1 MNSILSFITIQKQ
14 HGESLENIIR
24 LLMNNFEKEIDTE
37 MKARQ
42 YLQQWSEEIRI
53 KTEAYG
59 NKNRIVDSN
68 PGFETLLF
76 NEVFPETTFLSIVM
90 QNINNIHYISLLEIY
105 LHSIVILLKK
115 LEMGE
120 RLNEKVE
127 SLCKKSSKKIQK
139 IEQEERDIKE
149 KVENAGPIM
158 FDLNDDSLDDLSDFS
173 DGDDDE
179 DGDEL
184 DFAELLDKEKT
195 NDMEKEVS
203 PEVDTSLLKISKKL
217 SQQEHDDELESDEE
231 EDLDIISKED
241 SATVVPPASVEDP
254 SASVEDPSA
263 TVVPPDSVDAP
274 SAAVDDS
281 VEKKKFPSPI
291 PDLSIK
297 SKTPDAP
304 LDSLS
309 SLSESPGE
317 GDDEL
322 ESDEEEDLDIVSKE
336 DSPSSVV
343 DSPSASVDAPSAA
356 VDDSVEKKKFP
367 SPIPDLAIKSESPD
381 VPLDSLSSLSESPGE
396 SVSPLSLENSKSP
409 EPKKT
414 EQQAQ
419 DLDDSDIE
427 IGDDEINFDDELD
440 PESDDSLESDE
451 DDDSLDFGQGGGADS
466 DSEDELDIDL
476 SKYSLSGAKNIFMLK
491 KREKDPRLF
500 LKKDQP
506 HYKSYTRSCPNQY
519 KKQPV
524 LITDEE
530 KNYIDEQDTKSGVK
544 SYDEYIRYGT
554 GEKKYNYIC
563 PRFWCVRDDNGKSR
577 SLSLKQV
584 NDGECGGWRALIP
597 ENAKKI
603 PKGKRIVEFND
614 ERFHRE
620 NSKNTSPGDPAR
632 RLIYR
637 PMYPGFMDRNKHPDG
652 LCIPCCF
659 QAPGTDGP
667 DETEVYE
674 KMDNGKYRDKKT
686 GEELERPK
694 ISDMFK
700 PFPKPTFD
708 TDEKGNI
715 IMESIKG
722 ENKERPA
729 GATERQEMRLDC
741 NQAKILANDGNS
753 KEIGSKPKSRT
764 REKDA
769 KVEDTP
775 TLQFPLKNGQLGYM
789 KPALEGFLGFSSK
802 NRCYTSSEG
811 NINKRLRSNHP
822 CILRLGIEK
831 NRNQSFLCLLA
842 SVYKFY
848 NIRDGEENK
857 IRLTTQVENLQEFK
871 DYFLENLTIDKFLV
885 AQNGI
890 LPQIFKAKTNI
901 AVSKYNDSFFLS
913 KIEDNI
919 RLKKKLRSSY
929 ENFINYF
936 KSDNVFIDYTYL
948 WDLISKPKNEGGVL
962 FSNGINLFIFKNANN
977 DMTDKI
983 ELICPTHYNSS
994 EFFDEKKPTLMVYTE
1009 NNFFEPLCKMTRTSS
1024 RDYIVKKFFIKQ
1036 TFTADGATIIF
1047 DTILKIKK
1055 SLQEGC
1061 LPKNS
1066 IGQYDYFMNISPLE
1080 IIEILSPFGYE
1091 FNLQYVNNNFQT
1103 IGLSTKV
1110 NGETFYLP
1118 CKASGVITGLNIEFV
1133 SAQTNFQSY
1142 RKTFDFLNTVYVI
1155 SENRIQSN
1163 PVKKIVSDDHV
1174 VGIITS
1180 SNQFVPILPE
1190 RLDESDDDI
1199 PSEKSYYKP
1208 HELLLD
1214 DKVLHTR
1221 KKDVERNIIV
1231 KKLTLENKFYG
1242 LFRNTLKILLNYRQ
1256 NLELKEEL
1264 KTIIDDPILTYV
1276 EKMEEVRSI
1285 LISILKNVVVFQ
1297 KFKLSNL
1304 DDYDNM
1310 INCIGLTKEVCD
1322 QSKNCS
1328 YLLREENGICRII
1341 LPKKNL
1347 YSRVKNKDYYYIK
1360 LSDELIRFS
1369 KIRKYIFTP
1378 KSFLS
1383 FHHVKYKINSDEIV
1397 LLEELF
1403 ETYFDNIVLQT
1414 SNEFINNNIYETS
1427 DPILSLKYSNNIDFN
1442 EEVKESLESVSRSL
1456 SRDKVSKLGKTTL

>member
-1 MNSILSFITIQKQ
+1 M
-14 HGESLENIIR
+14 
-24 LLMNNFEKEIDTE
+24 
-37 MKARQ
+37 
-42 YLQQWSEEIRI
+42 
-53 KTEAYG
+53 
-59 NKNRIVDSN
+59 
-68 PGFETLLF
+68 
-76 NEVFPETTFLSIVM
+76 
-90 QNINNIHYISLLEIY
+90 
-105 LHSIVILLKK
+105 
-115 LEMGE
+115 
-120 RLNEKVE
+120 
-127 SLCKKSSKKIQK
+127 
-139 IEQEERDIKE
+139 
-149 KVENAGPIM
+149 
-158 FDLNDDSLDDLSDFS
+158 
-173 DGDDDE
+173 
-179 DGDEL
+179 
-184 DFAELLDKEKT
+184 
-195 NDMEKEVS
+195 
-203 PEVDTSLLKISKKL
+203 
-217 SQQEHDDELESDEE
+217 
-231 EDLDIISKED
+231 
-241 SATVVPPASVEDP
+241 
-254 SASVEDPSA
+254 
-263 TVVPPDSVDAP
+263 
-274 SAAVDDS
+274 DDS
-281 VEKKKFPSPI
+281 VEKKKFPTPI

-336 DSPSSVV
+336 DSPSAPV
-343 DSPSASVDAPSAA
+343 DSPSASVAAPAS
-356 VDDSVEKKKFP
+356 VEVSVEKKKFP
-367 SPIPDLAIKSESPD
+367 SPIPDLPVKSETPD
-381 VPLDSLSSLSESPGE
+381 ESLDSLSSLSESPGE

-409 EPKKT
+409 EPKNP
-414 EQQAQ
+414 EQQPPEQ
-419 DLDDSDIE
+419 QPQELDDSDIE

-440 PESDDSLESDE
+440 PESDDSLESDD
-451 DDDSLDFGQGGGADS
+451 DDDSLDFNQDGGADS

-544 SYDEYIRYGT
+544 SYDEYIRYGS

-584 NDGECGGWRALIP
+584 NDGECGGWRSVIS

-620 NSKNTSPGDPAR
+620 NSKNTSPSDPAR

-686 GEELERPK
+686 GEELDRPR

-715 IMESIKG
+715 IMESIEG
-722 ENKERPA
+722 ENQERPP
-729 GATERQEMRLDC
+729 GATERQGMLVDC
-741 NQAKILANDGNS
+741 NEAEILTNDENS
-753 KEIGSKPKSRT
+753 KEPGSKSKSRT

-789 KPALEGFLGFSSK
+789 KPALEGFLGFSNK
-802 NRCYTSSEG
+802 NVCYTSSDN
-811 NINKRLRSNHP
+811 NINKKLRVNAP

-848 NIRDGEENK
+848 KKEVNKEGKTQAENQIK
-857 IRLTTQVENLQEFK
+857 LTTQVESLQEFK
-871 DYFLENLTIDKFLV
+871 EYFLQNLTIDKFLV

-890 LPQIFKAKTNI
+890 LPQVFKATTNI
-901 AVSKYNDSFFLS
+901 SISKYNDSFFLS
-913 KIEDNI
+913 KITNNI

-929 ENFINYF
+929 ENFINFF

-948 WDLISKPKNEGGVL
+948 WDLVCKPKNKGGVL
-962 FSNGINLFIFKNANN
+962 FTNGINLVILKNSNN
-977 DMTDKI
+977 DMTNKI

-994 EFFDEKKPTLMVYTE
+994 EFFNFKKPTLMVYTE
-1009 NNFFEPLCKMTRTSS
+1009 NNFFEPLCKMTRKSNKKE
-1024 RDYIVKKFFIKQ
+1024 YEVKKFFTQQ
-1036 TFTADGATIIF
+1036 TFKMSKSTIF
-1047 DTILKIKK
+1047 DTIIKIKK

-1066 IGQYDYFMNISPLE
+1066 IGQYDYFTNISPLE

-1091 FNLQYVNNNFQT
+1091 FNSQYVNNNFQT
-1103 IGLSTKV
+1103 IGLSTTISDQ
-1110 NGETFYLP
+1110 TFYLP
-1118 CKASGVITGLNIEFV
+1118 CKASGAVTNLNIEFV
-1133 SAQTNFQSY
+1133 SDQTTFQSY
-1142 RKTFDFLNTVYVI
+1142 RKTFDFLNNVYVR

-1163 PVKKIVSDDHV
+1163 PVKKIVSDNHV
-1174 VGIITS
+1174 VGIVTS
-1180 SNQFVPILPE
+1180 SNQFVPVLPE
-1190 RLDESDDDI
+1190 MLNESQDDI
-1199 PSEKSYYKP
+1199 PIEKTYHKP

-1221 KKDVERNIIV
+1221 KKDVERNVIV

-1242 LFRNTLKILLNYRQ
+1242 VFRNTLKILLNYRQ

-1264 KTIIDDPILTYV
+1264 KTILDDPILTYV

-1297 KFKLSNL
+1297 KFKLNTL
-1304 DDYDNM
+1304 EDYDNM
-1310 INCIGLTKEVCD
+1310 ISCIGLSKDVCD

-1403 ETYFDNIVLQT
+1403 DTYFDNIVLQT
-1414 SNEFINNNIYETS
+1414 SNSFINNNVYETT
-1427 DPILSLKYSNNIDFN
+1427 DPNLSLKYSNNIDFN
-1442 EEVKESLESVSRSL
+1442 KEVKNSLESLSKSL
-1456 SRDKVSKLGKTTL
+1456 SQDSVTKVGKTTL